1 MTMCWV
7 MRRNVIVDQTANLFH
22 REKTYAQF
30 GRPLTIVSST
40 YISVPSLNVAMAT
53 PRRSTWPV
61 IVAMSPTLIG
71 EHTPY
76 LFCHDLSI
84 RSELVTTTFNPY
96 VSTDAVIPLA
106 KLRCD
111 LEERRTA
118 HCTLTRVLGTPD
130 RADSR
135 LIQRYSFNYFVR
147 RL

>member
-1 MTMCWV
+1 
-7 MRRNVIVDQTANLFH
+7 MRRYVIVDQAANFFH

-40 YISVPSLNVAMAT
+40 YISMPSLNVAMAT

-76 LFCHDLSI
+76 LFCRDLSI
-84 RSELVTTTFNPY
+84 RSELVTITFNPY
-96 VSTDAVIPLA
+96 VSTDAVIPLT
-106 KLRCD
+106 KLGCD

-118 HCTLTRVLGTPD
+118 HCSLTKVLGTLGK
-130 RADSR
+130 ADSR
-135 LIQRYSFNYFVR
+135 LIQRYSFQLFR
-147 RL
+147 APSLK